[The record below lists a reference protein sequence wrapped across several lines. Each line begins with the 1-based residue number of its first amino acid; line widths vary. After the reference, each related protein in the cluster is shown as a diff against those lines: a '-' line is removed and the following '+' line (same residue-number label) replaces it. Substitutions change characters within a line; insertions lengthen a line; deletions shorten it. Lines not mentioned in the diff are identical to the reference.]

1 MEENRRKVGNVFGSS
16 LKGFYIVCILL
27 HLRILILLHHTMH
40 NQHLFRVTWIV
51 ASSHVRSSSILKCLL
66 HFLSC
71 FHRCDVLHLIEKG
84 AYISNL
90 LWWTF
95 CWHEHKVVNLII
107 SQWSSMAGFH
117 YIYFQHRLWFAYKI
131 VNETFGG
138 DFYTLQIHK

>member
-1 MEENRRKVGNVFGSS
+1 MHSDKAWKEVSA
-16 LKGFYIVCILL
+16 FYIVCILL
-27 HLRILILLHHTMH
+27 YVRNESERILMPKMQ
-40 NQHLFRVTWIV
+40 NQHFFRVTWIA

-71 FHRCDVLHLIEKG
+71 FHRCDVLHLREKG